1 MQRPTFAF
9 SLNIAWMTTRERTGT
24 EAKRQGRRGGIWGSR
39 LIREYRK
46 PSVDGI
52 RKVLVGCNQICHG
65 TVNFA
70 LYHCRK
76 VRA

>member
-1 MQRPTFAF
+1 
-9 SLNIAWMTTRERTGT
+9 MTTRERTD
-24 EAKRQGRRGGIWGSR
+24 KRQRDMADEAGIWGRR

-52 RKVLVGCNQICHG
+52 GEVFVGCNQICHG
-65 TVNFA
+65 AVDFA
-70 LYHCRK
+70 LDHCRK